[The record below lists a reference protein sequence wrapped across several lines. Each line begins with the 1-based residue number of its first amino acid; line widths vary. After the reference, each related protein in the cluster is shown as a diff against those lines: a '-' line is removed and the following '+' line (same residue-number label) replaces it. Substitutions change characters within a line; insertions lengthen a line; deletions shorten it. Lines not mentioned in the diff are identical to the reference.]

1 MNTKKFLSYFNKD
14 NIDKPRFVLE
24 VLAFLILFGGLVIG
38 IQQLKQNAKATKYMY
53 LTGIWNDIMKES
65 IQHPEFNDKSKT
77 LGYSKAFRGDRQR
90 QYESYVRW
98 IGGFIEDL
106 YMNDYEGEG
115 YLYYEPTIE
124 TLLDTHST
132 WFIDHIDYYEH
143 TPKLYE
149 RLLDLKNKKADQ
161 VIEDIKP

>member
-14 NIDKPRFVLE
+14 NIELTRFILE
-24 VLAFLILFGGLVIG
+24 VLAFLILVWGLVIG

-65 IQHPEFNDKSKT
+65 IQHPELIDKSKT

-106 YMNDYEGEG
+106 YINDYEAED

-124 TLLDTHST
+124 SFLDTHST
-132 WFIDHIDYYEH
+132 WFIDHIEYYEH
-143 TPKLYE
+143 TPKFYE
-149 RLLDLKNKKADQ
+149 RLLDLKNKNANR
-161 VIEDIKP
+161 VAGDI